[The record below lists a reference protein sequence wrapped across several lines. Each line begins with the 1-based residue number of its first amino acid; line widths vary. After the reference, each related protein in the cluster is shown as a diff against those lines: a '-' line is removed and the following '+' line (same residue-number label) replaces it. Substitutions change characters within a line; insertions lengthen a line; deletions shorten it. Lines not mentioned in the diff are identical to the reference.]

1 MPLALFFALAGV
13 CAWRWLALGE
23 HRALGLLALFAAATC
38 ATKFEG
44 LVLVG
49 ALLLVLVLLIAG
61 SSRRRA
67 ALTAAVGLVA
77 LVGVLP
83 WRLWMAAHDVHQ
95 YHSIAQGLHPET
107 LWSRL
112 DRIPTAVWALLR
124 EMLDPSSW
132 LLLVPIA
139 LAAAVLAIAARERR
153 ASALA
158 ARHRSRDRV
167 RPHRDLLAYRAA
179 IRVPRRVGAAGCR
192 GAGPF
197 ACVADAGAARR
208 GDRPSG
214 RPRESANDLWPA
226 DSSRRVAHGVL
237 TDRRLLLGA
246 IVLLA
251 VVCRVVGLGDRLTAD
266 EGYSW
271 LVASAPDPGAFFDR
285 LAMYENTPPLFYA
298 LLAPLPLDD
307 EVWIRLPA
315 VMAGIAAVPVLY
327 AIVRP
332 LMGTRAALLAALG
345 LAVAPL
351 HVAFSNYARGFTL
364 AGLGSLLALWAVA
377 RLAQGAS
384 RRWWWLYALGAA
396 LAVYS
401 EYYAPLFLLPLLGAL
416 LALRVRP
423 WREVVALGLA
433 PMLLIA
439 ALASRA
445 FPLARFRGRDEDR
458 APVSGGV
465 TCDRSRRG
473 RLALL
478 RRGRRDAPPSAFACS
493 SSPAW

>member
-1 MPLALFFALAGV
+1 MTS
-13 CAWRWLALGE
+13 
-23 HRALGLLALFAAATC
+23 GLRTSP
-38 ATKFEG
+38 G
-44 LVLVG
+44 
-49 ALLLVLVLLIAG
+49 
-61 SSRRRA
+61 
-67 ALTAAVGLVA
+67 
-77 LVGVLP
+77 
-83 WRLWMAAHDVHQ
+83 
-95 YHSIAQGLHPET
+95 
-107 LWSRL
+107 
-112 DRIPTAVWALLR
+112 
-124 EMLDPSSW
+124 
-132 LLLVPIA
+132 
-139 LAAAVLAIAARERR
+139 
-153 ASALA
+153 
-158 ARHRSRDRV
+158 ARHT
-167 RPHRDLLAYRAA
+167 
-179 IRVPRRVGAAGCR
+179 
-192 GAGPF
+192 
-197 ACVADAGAARR
+197 
-208 GDRPSG
+208 
-214 RPRESANDLWPA
+214 
-226 DSSRRVAHGVL
+226 GVL

-251 VVCRVVGLGDRLTAD
+251 VVCRVVGLGDRLTGD

-298 LLAPLPLDD
+298 LLSPLPLDD

-315 VMAGIAAVPVLY
+315 VVAGVAAVPVLY

-332 LMGTRAALLAALG
+332 LVGTRAALLAALG

-384 RRWWWLYALGAA
+384 RRWWWLYALGSA

-439 ALASRA
+439 AWLPELFRSLDFEGETKIAPRFPGASPATVRDVVVSLFFGQDGATAAVGLRLLLFAGLVAALATAVVLLRRRA
-445 FPLARFRGRDEDR
+445 AREPGARILVWLAGGTAVGALLLHALSPVADLGVFEQRYLTGLIPLGAALLAAGIDSLPWRPAVPLA
-458 APVSGGV
+458 A
-465 TCDRSRRG
+465 
-473 RLALL
+473 LALL
-478 RRGRRDAPPSAFACS
+478 GVGAVVVIQRYDRETEPDYGRVEAIIRRAEVRTVLTNSAVAAYYLSDLDTTLDRPFNLGAGREASTEPPYAVVDEAWRARPGPGRRTDVGAVAVRIVR
-493 SSPAW
+493 

>member
-1 MPLALFFALAGV
+1 MTS
-13 CAWRWLALGE
+13 
-23 HRALGLLALFAAATC
+23 GLRTSP
-38 ATKFEG
+38 G
-44 LVLVG
+44 
-49 ALLLVLVLLIAG
+49 
-61 SSRRRA
+61 
-67 ALTAAVGLVA
+67 
-77 LVGVLP
+77 
-83 WRLWMAAHDVHQ
+83 
-95 YHSIAQGLHPET
+95 
-107 LWSRL
+107 
-112 DRIPTAVWALLR
+112 
-124 EMLDPSSW
+124 
-132 LLLVPIA
+132 
-139 LAAAVLAIAARERR
+139 
-153 ASALA
+153 
-158 ARHRSRDRV
+158 ARHT
-167 RPHRDLLAYRAA
+167 
-179 IRVPRRVGAAGCR
+179 
-192 GAGPF
+192 
-197 ACVADAGAARR
+197 
-208 GDRPSG
+208 
-214 RPRESANDLWPA
+214 
-226 DSSRRVAHGVL
+226 GVL

-251 VVCRVVGLGDRLTAD
+251 VVCRVVGLGDRLTGD

-315 VMAGIAAVPVLY
+315 VVAGVAAVPVLY

-332 LMGTRAALLAALG
+332 LVGTRAALLAALG

-384 RRWWWLYALGAA
+384 RRWWWLYALGSA

-439 ALASRA
+439 AWLPELFRSLDFEGETKIAPRFPGASPATVRDVVVSLFFGQDGATAAVGLRLLLFAGLVAALATAVVLLRRRA
-445 FPLARFRGRDEDR
+445 AREPGARILVWLAGGTAVGALLLHALSPVADLGVFEQRYLTGLIPLGAALLAAGIDSLPWRPAVPLA
-458 APVSGGV
+458 A
-465 TCDRSRRG
+465 
-473 RLALL
+473 LALL
-478 RRGRRDAPPSAFACS
+478 GVGAVVVIQRYDRETEPDYGRVEAIIRRAEVRTVLTNSAVAAYYLSDLDTTLDRPFNLGAGREASAEPPYAVVDEAWRARPGPGRRTDVGAVAVRIVR
-493 SSPAW
+493 